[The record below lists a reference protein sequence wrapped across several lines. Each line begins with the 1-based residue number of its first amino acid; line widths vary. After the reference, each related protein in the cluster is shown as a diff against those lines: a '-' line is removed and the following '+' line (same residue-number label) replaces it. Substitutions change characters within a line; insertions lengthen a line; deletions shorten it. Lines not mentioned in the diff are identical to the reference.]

1 MLNFNVT
8 LKLIRVKQ
16 LGFKLY
22 FKKCIIIAKKNKS
35 TVKLYLVS
43 ERFNYS
49 YTLIVSYTLIWLY
62 KFI

>member
-22 FKKCIIIAKKNKS
+22 FKKCKIIAKNHRKS

-43 ERFNYS
+43 ERYNHS
-49 YTLIVSYTLIWLY
+49 YALIVSYT
-62 KFI
+62 FI

>member
-8 LKLIRVKQ
+8 LKLITVKQ

-22 FKKCIIIAKKNKS
+22 FKKCIIITKKNKS

-43 ERFNYS
+43 ERYNHS
-49 YTLIVSYTLIWLY
+49 YTLIVSYTLI
-62 KFI
+62 